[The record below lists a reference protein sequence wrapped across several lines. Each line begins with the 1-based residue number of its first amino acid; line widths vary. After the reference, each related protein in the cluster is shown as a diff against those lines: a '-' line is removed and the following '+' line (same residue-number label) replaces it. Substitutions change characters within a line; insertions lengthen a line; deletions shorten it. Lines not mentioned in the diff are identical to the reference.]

1 MKKVLSLI
9 CIFCLIFALTGCS
22 FSKTPLTAD
31 SFKAYFDD
39 SWTITDAR
47 DYAEIAEDS
56 KLDVLDDIYVS
67 ANNDTYYEIWFYDFI
82 DVESAKTMYN
92 ESLELVK
99 DFIEGSNVKTTSEIS
114 GQNYIKFIGNNSS
127 QTWIITQVEDT
138 VLYVEVANSNV
149 EAVKEVIKGLG
160 Y

>member
-1 MKKVLSLI
+1 MKRLLSLV
-9 CIFCLIFALTGCS
+9 CVFCLICALTGCS

-56 KLDVLDDIYVS
+56 KLEVLDDIYVS

-99 DFIEGSNVKTTSEIS
+99 DFIESSNVKATSEIS
-114 GQNYIKFIGNNSS
+114 GQNYIKFVGNNSS

-149 EAVKEVIKGLG
+149 ESVKEVIKGLG